1 MEVIDMKNKKGIIA
15 VVAILLVIMV
25 VAVIIKIN
33 SSTDVE
39 ENKKNIETALI
50 TTTPTSAPIV
60 VEETEDNSIDE
71 FIANIDVV
79 PEAEQEKEK
88 IIPLSTK
95 EVIYKEPVIE
105 KTEPTEAPIEEP
117 KEVEPTKEAE
127 EVKETP
133 APTKAPEKEEVKATP
148 TPTKKPVKED
158 VKITP
163 VPTKAPEEVKTS
175 ETIKVAG
182 INFPVLDSFNKKNIS
197 TNSWGDDNASID
209 AINAFNEYIPSVTGD
224 PYTGLVD
231 YGHKLTMSV
240 LDSSSYNL
248 SLSKDEDEKKY
259 VITLYASLEQSAYAD
274 DDSIAKLNRDTLLM
288 FCSLVSSTPQKMYS
302 IIYDSFETDETHGLS
317 TETYKSF
324 GDFQIKYSIASDK
337 KSVSYYVKAK

>member
-1 MEVIDMKNKKGIIA
+1 MKNNKKGIIA
-15 VVAILLVIMV
+15 VAAILLVVIV
-25 VAVIIKIN
+25 VAVIIKVN
-33 SSTDVE
+33 SSTDVV
-39 ENKKNIETALI
+39 KNEKSIETALI
-50 TTTPTSAPIV
+50 TTTPTSTPV
-60 VEETEDNSIDE
+60 VEKVEDNSIDE

-79 PEAEQEKEK
+79 PEGEEQGEKV
-88 IIPLSTK
+88 IPLSTK

-105 KTEPTEAPIEEP
+105 KTEVTEPTEAPTEEP

-127 EVKETP
+127 EVKNTP
-133 APTKAPEKEEVKATP
+133 APTTAPKKEEVKATP

-158 VKITP
+158 VKATP

-182 INFPVLDSFNKKNIS
+182 IKFPVLDKFNNS
-197 TNSWGDDNASID
+197 TLSNGRWGNGDESEK
-209 AINAFNEYIPSVTGD
+209 AINAFNKHINTVMKSEDVGIFASSD
-224 PYTGLVD
+224 E
-231 YGHKLTMSV
+231 KLIMTL
-240 LDSSSYNL
+240 LDSSSPNL
-248 SLSKDEDEKKY
+248 ELTKWEDEKYYK
-259 VITLYASLEQSAYAD
+259 ITLYASLTKTVYD
-274 DDSIAKLNRDTLLM
+274 DDDTIAKLNRDSLLM
-288 FCSLVSSTPQKMYS
+288 FCSLISSTPQKLSS